1 MAGSSSANEN
11 TSSSLMLKIKQN
23 QNMIIDLH
31 SSKYNEALQPMIECL
46 KFSRI
51 SKALTAS
58 EEVPIMYL
66 SSAYSSAFYNK
77 ADDVVTFEVGSI
89 KTRISKSRFGKLLG
103 FADQTD
109 LIDPES
115 LSPSTLPRLFYQ
127 LGYKGDITQLSKFTK
142 KSLPPLWNFLFT
154 ILFKSFSERTT
165 GTNSASKLFY
175 SLFYGLYH
183 DINLDYGSI
192 LWSQFVESV
201 NYKNRHSEISCA
213 RFWTVVVKR
222 AIEQHHLHIMT
233 DSVLAVIPTL
243 STTQFATTKS
253 EDFDFIGS
261 IPITML
267 DRVPN
272 GVNCIA
278 AYRQI
283 PPSGIRDV
291 DQTHQVA
298 FDRLENPKKNV
309 KRKGKTAVSD
319 TEKQPKRPRR
329 LRKFVQSYDSENELS
344 DSHPI
349 PTPPRDVPI
358 ADNLDDNPPPNP
370 SPPQSPPHDPTPKTT
385 PHSSPQSTPDH
396 SPLRPT
402 NTQKSPSLSPKQTSI
417 PHSPLNNPPTDIDED
432 DDILV
437 NDDQDDLSDFLE
449 SPSNV
454 KLKTPSSSV
463 PMSSDQLSEIS
474 AKLDLLLQSQAN
486 PSASDWQS
494 QLKDH
499 KDSVETLVTEN
510 VNLMGKITCLIE
522 KSEVQMRDSTTSIGR
537 LEKDVLKF
545 TQDFRDAHDRNTQN
559 MQQVISSFSTSL
571 KTEKEALSTLRSE
584 LKQQYSEWVSSMDTK
599 VDQLRADLASENY
612 LMDKLAAKETKIQL
626 LKTDLRHQ
634 SAILTSALSQNKAI
648 RSGVSEIDSFLHRIV
663 EDSDPILTPQVR
675 RHLTLKLHP
684 VFNLL
689 AALKGVSE
697 GVASPKQGGD
707 DIHEESI
714 FNQESPKKD
723 TPIES
728 NKNAEGVTGPSKDK
742 GKKIVEEDESNQNA
756 TKSVRETEV
765 DEILNLTRKL
775 DAEEAAKRE
784 AELLLQTQMSLFPPW
799 HYKRMTMEAIT
810 EPVENWLQPIASYN
824 TSNDVNS
831 QFDFPMT
838 AKALL
843 FRGFEEL
850 KHTRLSSS
858 EVNDLLFTFYL
869 KNARPQHL
877 TWSLKKIVQL
887 TPRLPEVTLPFI
899 NSRLLA
905 FRGDDK
911 EKMEFSL
918 ADLPFMNPF
927 DWISLFN
934 ILSREQKYY
943 PIFNHVKRMIG
954 FYILEVA
961 KLDVEVAGVLD
972 KAPLTVRRPPPK
984 NLGKRKIG
992 KIANS
997 NWSVAYNSKEGLE
1010 NVKRIFFLLDK
1021 HLYRTPVL
1029 EHILHIINKL
1039 PSNTTEDKTCVNDML
1054 RWYIEFRKRILAIIP
1069 KVFDRQTSEVKL
1081 EE

>member
-58 EEVPIMYL
+58 EEVPIVYL

-109 LIDPES
+109 LIDPDS

-165 GTNSASKLFY
+165 GTDSASKLFY

-213 RFWTVVVKR
+213 RFWTIVVKR
-222 AIEQHHLHIMT
+222 AIEQHHHHIMT

-272 GVNCIA
+272 GVHCIA

-283 PPSGIRDV
+283 PPSGIRAV

-319 TEKQPKRPRR
+319 TEKQHKRPRR

-349 PTPPRDVPI
+349 PTPLRDVPI
-358 ADNLDDNPPPNP
+358 ADNLDDVPPPKP

-385 PHSSPQSTPDH
+385 PHSSPQSTPEH

-402 NTQKSPSLSPKQTSI
+402 NTQKSPSLSPEQTSI
-417 PHSPLNNPPTDIDED
+417 PNSPLHNLPTDVDED
-432 DDILV
+432 EDILV

-454 KLKTPSSSV
+454 KLKPPSSSV
-463 PMSSDQLSEIS
+463 PMTSEQLSEIS
-474 AKLDLLLQSQAN
+474 AKLDLLLQSQ
-486 PSASDWQS
+486 SHLSVSDWQS
-494 QLKDH
+494 QLDAH
-499 KDSVETLVTEN
+499 KDSVDTLITEN
-510 VNLMGKITCLIE
+510 VSLMRQFTSHIE
-522 KSEVQMRDSTTSIGR
+522 KSEAQMRDSANSIGR
-537 LEKDVLKF
+537 LERDVLKF
-545 TQDFRDAHDRNTQN
+545 TQDFHDSHARNIEGMN
-559 MQQVISSFSTSL
+559 QVISNFSTSL

-584 LKQQYSEWVSSMDTK
+584 LKQQYSDWASSMDAK
-599 VDQLRADLASENY
+599 VDQLRTDLASENY
-612 LMDKLAAKETKIQL
+612 LMDKVAAKETKIQL

-663 EDSDPILTPQVR
+663 EDSDPILNPQVR

-728 NKNAEGVTGPSKDK
+728 NKNAEGVPGPSKDK

-850 KHTRLSSS
+850 KDTRLSSS

-887 TPRLPEVTLPFI
+887 TPRLPEVLAPFK
-899 NSRLLA
+899 NARFLA
-905 FRGDDK
+905 LRGDDK

-918 ADLPFMNPF
+918 ADLPFLNPF
-927 DWISLFN
+927 D
-934 ILSREQKYY
+934 
-943 PIFNHVKRMIG
+943 
-954 FYILEVA
+954 
-961 KLDVEVAGVLD
+961 
-972 KAPLTVRRPPPK
+972 
-984 NLGKRKIG
+984 
-992 KIANS
+992 
-997 NWSVAYNSKEGLE
+997 
-1010 NVKRIFFLLDK
+1010 
-1021 HLYRTPVL
+1021 
-1029 EHILHIINKL
+1029 
-1039 PSNTTEDKTCVNDML
+1039 
-1054 RWYIEFRKRILAIIP
+1054 
-1069 KVFDRQTSEVKL
+1069 
-1081 EE
+1081 